1 MPTFLVV
8 DDHLVVR
15 EGCVAML
22 KSACGACD
30 VFEADSGETALS
42 LVRRCSP
49 DLIVM
54 DVNLPGISGLET
66 ARRILRDKRRQRILF
81 FSMYDELAIVKR
93 ALSLGPGAYISKNA
107 PPQEFVNAVKAALRG
122 DVFIQ
127 HSISMNMLD
136 GDAAGSEKLGQL
148 NEREFEIFSMLA
160 NGDTIREVGQKL
172 NLSAKTVSNYTS
184 TIRGKLGVSNEAE
197 MFYLAVENGL
207 IVHPDSVLKHSVEE
221 A

>member
-30 VFEADSGETALS
+30 VFEADSGEAALS

-107 PPQEFVNAVKAALRG
+107 PPQEFVKAVKAALRG

-127 HSISMNMLD
+127 HSISMKIKHNLPSSSRARPCSKRNKVISFN
-136 GDAAGSEKLGQL
+136 AAGKL
-148 NEREFEIFSMLA
+148 SA
-160 NGDTIREVGQKL
+160 NGACK
-172 NLSAKTVSNYTS
+172 SAGISANKAAISCTPMVCN
-184 TIRGKLGVSNEAE
+184 IA
-197 MFYLAVENGL
+197 
-207 IVHPDSVLKHSVEE
+207 
-221 A
+221 

>member
-22 KSACGACD
+22 KNACGACD
-30 VFEADSGETALS
+30 VFEADSGEAALN
-42 LVRRCSP
+42 LVRRYSP

-66 ARRILRDKRRQRILF
+66 ARRILRDNRRQRILF

-107 PPQEFVNAVKAALRG
+107 PPQEFVKAVKAALRG

-127 HSISMNMLD
+127 HSISMSMLD
-136 GDAAGSEKLGQL
+136 GDAAGSEKLSKL

-172 NLSAKTVSNYTS
+172 NLSAKTISNYTS
-184 TIRGKLGVSNEAE
+184 TIRAKLGVSNEAE
-197 MFYLAVENGL
+197 MFYLAVESGL
-207 IVHPDSVLKHSVEE
+207 IVHPDSVLKHSAGE